1 MPVVLL
7 VVIGAA
13 AGYVAS
19 RLMRMNLDLPSAM
32 VVGVIGALLGGVAM
46 RLIAATVPLAG
57 AFLAAVL
64 GSVAVLWIWKRVME
78 R

>member
-1 MPVVLL
+1 MPMVLL

-64 GSVAVLWIWKRVME
+64 GSVAVLWVWKRVME